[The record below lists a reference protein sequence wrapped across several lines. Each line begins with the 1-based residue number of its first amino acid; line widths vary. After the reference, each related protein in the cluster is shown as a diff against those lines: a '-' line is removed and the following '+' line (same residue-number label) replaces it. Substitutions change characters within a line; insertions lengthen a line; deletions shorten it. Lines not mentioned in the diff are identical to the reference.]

1 MENPPRPD
9 LSDDGWMDGQV
20 RASESGKWSGHVVL
34 RTSHIKQDFEP
45 GKPESD
51 AGWEKVFAEA
61 KKLPQYK
68 ETLNWQETISIFR
81 TSRADRRKSV

>member
-1 MENPPRPD
+1 MENRPD
-9 LSDDGWMDGQV
+9 LSDDGQV
-20 RASESGKWSGHVVL
+20 LVRRS
-34 RTSHIKQDFEP
+34 RTSQDKS

-81 TSRADRRKSV
+81 TSRADWRKSV